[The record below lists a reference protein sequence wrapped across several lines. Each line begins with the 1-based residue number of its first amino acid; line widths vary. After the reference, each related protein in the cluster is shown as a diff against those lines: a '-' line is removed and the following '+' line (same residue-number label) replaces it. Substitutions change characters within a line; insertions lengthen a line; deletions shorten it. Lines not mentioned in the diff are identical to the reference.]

1 MDSIGTVQ
9 PRAAKSDIT
18 LHSLACLQHACQ
30 GLSRASVLPS
40 SGSLV
45 CHIAI
50 TTMQSL
56 PCYSHTGIH
65 FQALHSQ
72 QHRSSSTGPTYPTKH
87 SHVQQAYMG
96 QKFTSTV
103 TLIKTYTQNQYRART
118 SEHKQKHPQS
128 GCTSHADRKHLQQV
142 NTHCLCDQT
151 QNSRTQTRRQF
162 QKKGQIYCVIAQE
175 YCWIRKQ
182 LMF

>member
-1 MDSIGTVQ
+1 MRFKGL
-9 PRAAKSDIT
+9 AK
-18 LHSLACLQHACQ
+18 
-30 GLSRASVLPS
+30 
-40 SGSLV
+40 LV
-45 CHIAI
+45 CRLSLDLSYVISPSLQCNPVSSYRPSKSKVGA
-50 TTMQSL
+50 TESL

-87 SHVQQAYMG
+87 SHIQQAYMG

-103 TLIKTYTQNQYRART
+103 TLIKAYTQNQYRAQT

-142 NTHCLCDQT
+142 NTHCPCDQT

-162 QKKGQIYCVIAQE
+162 QKQGQI
-175 YCWIRKQ
+175 
-182 LMF
+182 